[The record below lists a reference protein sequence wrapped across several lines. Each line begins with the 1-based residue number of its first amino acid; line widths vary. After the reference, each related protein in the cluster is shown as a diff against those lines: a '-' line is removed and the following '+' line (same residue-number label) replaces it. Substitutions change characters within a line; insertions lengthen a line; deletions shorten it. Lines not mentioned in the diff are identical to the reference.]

1 MEKVNEIKDKNI
13 EKEPENKE
21 DQMTEKDENE
31 E

>member
-1 MEKVNEIKDKNI
+1 MEKVDELKDKNI